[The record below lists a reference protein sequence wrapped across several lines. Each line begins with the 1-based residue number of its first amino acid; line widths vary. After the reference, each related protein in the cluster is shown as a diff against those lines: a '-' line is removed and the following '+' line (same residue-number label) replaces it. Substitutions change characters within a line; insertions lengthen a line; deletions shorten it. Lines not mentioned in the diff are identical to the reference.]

1 MSEAEVLEWVSG
13 KKIVV
18 VEDDATSRMLLDGLI
33 RSLGATSVH
42 TAVDGEDA
50 MRLIETKGVPDI
62 IFCDWMMPHMDGL
75 TLLSV
80 VKELHPSVLFVMVT
94 SKREADDVRS
104 AAQLKVDGYIL
115 KPYTR
120 QTLIASVERLRAKSL
135 EE

>member
-1 MSEAEVLEWVSG
+1 MSEAEVLDWVSG

-33 RSLGATSVH
+33 RSLGATKVH

-50 MRLIETKGVPDI
+50 MRQIEAKGVPDI
-62 IFCDWMMPHMDGL
+62 IFCDWMMPHMDGI

-94 SKREADDVRS
+94 SKGEADDVRS

-120 QTLIASVERLRAKSL
+120 QTLMASIERLRGKSL
-135 EE
+135 QE